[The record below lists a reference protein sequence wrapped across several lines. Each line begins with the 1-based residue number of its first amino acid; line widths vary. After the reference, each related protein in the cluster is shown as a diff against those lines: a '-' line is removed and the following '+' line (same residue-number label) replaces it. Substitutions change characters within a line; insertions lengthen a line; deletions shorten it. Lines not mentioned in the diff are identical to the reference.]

1 MKRILPYSTLS
12 EREVPEAV
20 DFRILARAAAR
31 SRTRRL
37 RRRVS
42 IWGGIAAAVAVTAL
56 GGVFFQTGNGAR
68 SAERS
73 ELLALGDFSRLDQNG
88 YAMALEVGAGNVEL
102 TRF

>member
-1 MKRILPYSTLS
+1 MKRILPYSALS

-31 SRTRRL
+31 SRARRI

-56 GGVFFQTGNGAR
+56 SGVFFQTGNGDR
-68 SAERS
+68 SAERRK
-73 ELLALGDFSRLDQNG
+73 LLALGDFSRLDQNS
-88 YAMALEVGAGNVEL
+88 YAMTLEVGSGSVDY
-102 TRF
+102 

>member
-1 MKRILPYSTLS
+1 MKRILPYSALS

-31 SRTRRL
+31 SRARRI

-56 GGVFFQTGNGAR
+56 SGVFFQTGNSDR
-68 SAERS
+68 FAEHRK
-73 ELLALGDFSRLDQNG
+73 LLALGDFSRLDQNS
-88 YAMALEVGAGNVEL
+88 YAMTLEVGSGSVDY
-102 TRF
+102 

>member
-1 MKRILPYSTLS
+1 MKRILPYSALS

-31 SRTRRL
+31 SRARRI

-56 GGVFFQTGNGAR
+56 GGVFFQTENSGR
-68 SAERS
+68 SAERR
-73 ELLALGDFSRLDQNG
+73 ELLALGDFSRLDQNS
-88 YAMALEVGAGNVEL
+88 YAMTLEVGTGSVDY
-102 TRF
+102 

>member
-31 SRTRRL
+31 SRARRL

-56 GGVFFQTGNGAR
+56 SGVLFQTGHGAR
-68 SAERS
+68 SAKRS

-102 TRF
+102 NRF